1 MNQIQSG
8 VYANKTVFF
17 NPQTYAFTE
26 IDINVKDGKLYKDP
40 KFSTLGK
47 QPNTPSVVDEDFQEG
62 TKYHRIQ
69 TAVLNVGAER
79 EDIDPN
85 NSPEY
90 YYAAGST
97 RYNILFSQRYNITI
111 PCNTDLKAGD
121 VLRLEIEEITDKKE
135 QGPDQKSS
143 GNYIIQALCHYFE
156 SQKSV
161 TSLTLIRDS
170 YGMYSSKNTSKPSA
184 QLVSYEDSRPGVK
197 TTKTVEISGNKT
209 TVKIRKTADD
219 TTPEG
224 SAGLAAEKA
233 AWDEKMARIK
243 RGER

>member
-1 MNQIQSG
+1 
-8 VYANKTVFF
+8 
-17 NPQTYAFTE
+17 
-26 IDINVKDGKLYKDP
+26 
-40 KFSTLGK
+40 
-47 QPNTPSVVDEDFQEG
+47 PSVVDEDFQEG

-69 TAVLNVGAER
+69 TAVLNVGAEK

-135 QGPDQKSS
+135 QGPDQKLS
-143 GNYIIQALCHYFE
+143 GKYVIQALCHYFE
-156 SQKSV
+156 AEKSV

-170 YGMYSSKNTSKPSA
+170 YGMYSSKNTSKPSE
-184 QLVSYEDSRPGVK
+184 QLVTFEDSRPGVK
-197 TTKTVEISGNKT
+197 TTRTIEISGNETKVT
-209 TVKIRKTADD
+209 TKKIADD
-219 TTPEG
+219 TTAA
-224 SAGLAAEKA
+224 SQAVMNAEKA
-233 AWDEKMARIK
+233 AWEEKMARIK
-243 RGER
+243 RGKR